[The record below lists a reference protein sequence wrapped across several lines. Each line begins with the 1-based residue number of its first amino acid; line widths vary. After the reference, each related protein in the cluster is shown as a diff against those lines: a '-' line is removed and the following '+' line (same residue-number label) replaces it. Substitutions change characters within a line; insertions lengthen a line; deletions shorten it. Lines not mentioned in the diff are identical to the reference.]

1 MMLLDRDPS
10 AEVLTA
16 GDVPTTLEL
25 IGREGETA
33 DLLILDLNL
42 PGVEGTELM
51 EEIVRRQPMLKILV
65 LSGLTDRGRIMR
77 VLQLGAAG
85 FVPKSLD
92 TDMLTNAI
100 EFVLR
105 GGVFIPSKLLAES
118 QREGFFSETARSLP
132 HLSSNA
138 PKLTDRQKDVL
149 MLLAKGAPIKPLL
162 YGGYSTLSLGY
173 IGLYELTYLMTGKS
187 HTTEEGQAFALEV
200 MNHLNE
206 TVLRW
211 RAETNIGFA
220 LYGTPAESLCYS
232 FAEIDRE
239 RYGTVENVT
248 DKGYYTN
255 SYHVD
260 VREDI
265 DAFSK
270 FQFESQF
277 QSISKGGCI
286 SYVEVPNMQ
295 DNLEAVMSVLQF
307 IYDNIMYAELNT
319 KSDYCQCCG
328 YDGEIKIVEDDGKLV
343 WECPKCGNR
352 DQNKLNVA
360 RRTCGYIGTQFWNQG
375 RTQEIKD
382 RVLHL

>member
-1 MMLLDRDPS
+1 MKYLIVDDHALVRSALSMMLLDRDPS

-138 PKLTDRQKDVL
+138 PKLTDRLELNLSEGTVKTHVAAIYRIFGASNRTEA
-149 MLLAKGAPIKPLL
+149 LLAARRA
-162 YGGYSTLSLGY
+162 GYS
-173 IGLYELTYLMTGKS
+173 I
-187 HTTEEGQAFALEV
+187 
-200 MNHLNE
+200 
-206 TVLRW
+206 
-211 RAETNIGFA
+211 
-220 LYGTPAESLCYS
+220 
-232 FAEIDRE
+232 EI
-239 RYGTVENVT
+239 
-248 DKGYYTN
+248 
-255 SYHVD
+255 
-260 VREDI
+260 
-265 DAFSK
+265 
-270 FQFESQF
+270 
-277 QSISKGGCI
+277 
-286 SYVEVPNMQ
+286 
-295 DNLEAVMSVLQF
+295 
-307 IYDNIMYAELNT
+307 
-319 KSDYCQCCG
+319 
-328 YDGEIKIVEDDGKLV
+328 
-343 WECPKCGNR
+343 
-352 DQNKLNVA
+352 
-360 RRTCGYIGTQFWNQG
+360 
-375 RTQEIKD
+375 
-382 RVLHL
+382 